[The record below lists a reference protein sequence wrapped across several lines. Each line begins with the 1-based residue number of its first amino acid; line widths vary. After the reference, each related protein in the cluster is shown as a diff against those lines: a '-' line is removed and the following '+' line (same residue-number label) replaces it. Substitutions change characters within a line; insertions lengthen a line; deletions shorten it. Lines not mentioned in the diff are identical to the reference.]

1 MITSELVEWAERTLK
16 ESPAIDHWQTGRERI
31 EAEELLEFLLGD
43 LPDPDD
49 EMPTFIRRR
58 YERLVERRATGE
70 PVPHIKGFVEFRG
83 LRLLAR
89 PGVFVPRD
97 SSELLVQQ
105 ATRRLRGRRDPLAVD
120 LATGTGAIALSV
132 ANEVRTATVLGTDL
146 SSDAVS
152 LARTNARRLDLPVR
166 FLRGD
171 LFSSLPR
178 KLRGRVDVVT
188 FHPPYLGRGEL
199 RELPDEIRRFEPEE
213 ALTDRS
219 PRGMRLIDRAAAE
232 AWEWLRRRGWLL
244 VEVSPDRSRQVAAIL
259 RRAGYGHVRSTKAGL
274 EVSRV
279 LTARAGR

>member
-1 MITSELVEWAERTLK
+1 VIARELIEWAERTLK
-16 ESPAIDHWQTGRERI
+16 ESPAIDHWQRGRERI

-49 EMPTFIRRR
+49 EIPAFGRRK

-70 PVPHIKGFVEFRG
+70 PVPHIKGYVEFRG

-105 ATRRLRGRRDPLAVD
+105 AARRLRGRWDPVAVD
-120 LATGTGAIALSV
+120 VATGSGAIALAV
-132 ANEVRTATVLGTDL
+132 ASEVKTAAVFGTDF
-146 SSDAVS
+146 SPSAVS
-152 LARTNARRLDLPVR
+152 LARANARRLGLPVR
-166 FLRGD
+166 FVRGD

-178 KLRGRVDVVT
+178 SVAGRVDVVT

-232 AWEWLRRRGWLL
+232 AWDWLRPGGWLL
-244 VEVSPDRSRQVAAIL
+244 IEVSPDRSRQVAAIL
-259 RRAGYGHVRSTKAGL
+259 RRAGYGDVRTTKAGL